1 MLCDK
6 EVLHYLNLYE
16 FSLLNYIIHFS
27 MSVENYS
34 DSSTDSTIKE
44 LKRVFFTRLAFGLY
58 KI

>member
-1 MLCDK
+1 
-6 EVLHYLNLYE
+6 
-16 FSLLNYIIHFS
+16 

-58 KI
+58 KIQSEIKTKCMEIQERKFSFE